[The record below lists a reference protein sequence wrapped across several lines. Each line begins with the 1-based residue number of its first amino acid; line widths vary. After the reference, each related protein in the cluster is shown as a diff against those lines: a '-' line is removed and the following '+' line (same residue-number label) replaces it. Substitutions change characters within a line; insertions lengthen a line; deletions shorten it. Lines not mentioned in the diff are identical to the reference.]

1 MSARRRALPWRA
13 PEMALIDY
21 FLRRPEF
28 DIFQMTGDH
37 LPDVARIHS
46 VLFQPAWSA
55 SAFYSLLSQ
64 DSVSGFVAR
73 QNNSSGG
80 SAMGGFVLTRSA
92 GGEAEILT
100 VGVDP
105 RYGRA
110 GLGWRLMQA
119 AVGRARQ
126 DGAET
131 MFLEVDQA
139 NVAALAL
146 YRRLGFRKVGER
158 KAYYKPS
165 AQDASPGGADILR
178 LDL

>member
-1 MSARRRALPWRA
+1 MPWRVL
-13 PEMALIDY
+13 EMALIDY

-28 DIFQMTGDH
+28 DVFEMTGDH
-37 LPDVARIHS
+37 LTDVARIHGG
-46 VLFQPAWSA
+46 LFKPAWSA
-55 SAFYSLLSQ
+55 SEFYSLLSQ
-64 DSVSGFVAR
+64 ESVFGFVAR
-73 QNNSSGG
+73 QNNASVG
-80 SAMGGFVLTRSA
+80 SVMGGFVLTRSA

-100 VGVDP
+100 IGVDP
-105 RYGRA
+105 RFGRS

-119 AVGRARQ
+119 ALRRARQ
-126 DGAET
+126 DGAEA

-139 NVAALAL
+139 NVPAWAL

-158 KAYYKPS
+158 KAYYKAS